1 MYNGAVSLILNIGD
15 GDFSLIYLITIDS
28 DHQQKKI
35 TVKSLQGTAVHTDTS
50 KQAHFSSHICL
61 TNLKNLNNPQMEEK
75 RKMEMKGT
83 G

>member
-1 MYNGAVSLILNIGD
+1 M
-15 GDFSLIYLITIDS
+15 
-28 DHQQKKI
+28 

-75 RKMEMKGT
+75 REMEMKGAGYCT
-83 G
+83 K